1 MRTGLGMDIRFRIDC
16 LMRYIP
22 LKLEENLRKK
32 FKKYLDSSG
41 NPPTVNEYLRL
52 VEISEKTSEI

>member
-1 MRTGLGMDIRFRIDC
+1 
-16 LMRYIP
+16 MRYIP

-52 VEISEKTSEI
+52 VEISEKTSEV